1 VDWSDTNILGVGL
14 ASCVYLWSAETS
26 QVTKLTDLTQEDD
39 SITALNWVQHVS
51 FIFCLAEIPILSPFS
66 QGSTL
71 AIGTRRGFVHIWD
84 ANTCTK
90 IRTMVKHGHRV
101 GSLSWSGHTLASG
114 SKDHTIR
121 LCDTRA
127 FENGFRELNGHKYA
141 DLR

>member
-26 QVTKLTDLTQEDD
+26 QVTKLTDLTPEDD

-51 FIFCLAEIPILSPFS
+51 SSNCFAQISTLSPPG

-84 ANTCTK
+84 ANACTK

-121 LCDTRA
+121 LCDTRSA
-127 FENGFRELNGHKYA
+127 ENSFRELNGHKYA
-141 DLR
+141 NLR